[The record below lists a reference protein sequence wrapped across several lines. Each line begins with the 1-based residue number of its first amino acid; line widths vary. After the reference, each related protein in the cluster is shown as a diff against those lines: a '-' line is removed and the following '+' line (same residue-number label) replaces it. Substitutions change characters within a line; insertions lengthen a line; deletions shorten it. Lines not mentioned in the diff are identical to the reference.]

1 MTDDDTPGDP
11 PCMAHLIMAGHAI
24 DPQTWADVKAFRRAE
39 RARLYSLR
47 AAMTAAQRADATERI
62 SALLTASLGDISG
75 KTIGGYWPIKGEVNL
90 RPWLADC
97 VARGATV
104 GLPVVTQKQH
114 PVTFHH
120 WTPAHKMTRGFWDIP
135 VPAVP
140 EVVIPNIVIVPLV
153 GGDKRG
159 FRLGNGGGYY
169 DRTLA
174 LLPDARRIGVGHG
187 FAAIETI
194 FPMPWDI
201 AMCEILLDDGT
212 QFWFE
217 GAGKPEQKPELG

>member
-1 MTDDDTPGDP
+1 MTGIDTAGDP
-11 PCMAHLIMAGHAI
+11 PCMGHLIVAGHAI
-24 DPQTWADVKAFRRAE
+24 DPQTWADVKVFRKAQ
-39 RARLYSLR
+39 RARLYGLR
-47 AAMTAAQRADATERI
+47 AALTTAQRAEAIETI
-62 SALLTASLGDISG
+62 SAQLTACLGDISG

-90 RPWLADC
+90 RRWMEEC

-104 GLPVVTQKQH
+104 GLPVVTEKQH
-114 PVTFHH
+114 PVSFYR
-120 WTPAHKMTRGFWDIP
+120 WTPSHKMTRGFWDIP

-140 EVVIPNIVIVPLV
+140 EVLTPDIVIVPLV
-153 GGDKRG
+153 GGDTRG

-174 LLPDARRIGVGHG
+174 LLPNARRIGVGHS

-201 AMCEILLDDGT
+201 AMHGIVLGDGT
-212 QFWFE
+212 QLEF
-217 GAGKPEQKPELG
+217 